1 MTIFTYEDYL
11 KSILKLDISSVFLK
25 KVLSKEDE
33 EEYEEEYEEE
43 HKTEFTLCDVS
54 EKYIPDSP
62 DEIDEKNK
70 NNNTK
75 EQNKNNEKNKTNENV
90 KQNKEDTI
98 KTRKTTI
105 FQRSQINRRR
115 IQLNRH

>member
-1 MTIFTYEDYL
+1 MIIFTYEDYL
-11 KSILKLDISSVFLK
+11 KNILKLDISSVFLRK
-25 KVLSKEDE
+25 LLSKEDE
-33 EEYEEEYEEE
+33 EEEYEEG
-43 HKTEFTLCDVS
+43 HTTEFTLCDVS

-75 EQNKNNEKNKTNENV
+75 EQNKTKTNENII
-90 KQNKEDTI
+90 QNKEDTI